1 MKVLVALRKT
11 GDKRPKSPA
20 QILAMVLVGV
30 GFLILGVVTLLV
42 LPESNKPEAAAKDNA
57 VVPQAVDFPAPV
69 LNLRDLGGKEVSLSD
84 YFGKVILVN
93 NWATWC
99 PPCEAEMPTLEAY
112 YQDHHAQGF
121 VLVGI
126 EAGEPVNEVTEF
138 VEKYKLT
145 FPIWLDP
152 ANLALEGFRNLALP
166 SSYLVGKD
174 GNVVLGW
181 TGPISREGLEQ
192 YVTPLLEN

>member
-1 MKVLVALRKT
+1 MKGRKPS
-11 GDKRPKSPA
+11 RVRSNPPV
-20 QILAMVLVGV
+20 QILAMVLVGMGLV
-30 GFLILGVVTLLV
+30 ILGLVAFLV
-42 LPESNKPEAAAKDNA
+42 LPESNKPEAAAKEDA
-57 VVPQAVDFPAPV
+57 VVPQAVDFPAPA
-69 LNLRDLGGKEVSLSD
+69 LKLSDLEGKEVSLSD
-84 YFGKVILVN
+84 YLGRVVLVN

-112 YQDHHAQGF
+112 YQDHRAQGF

-126 EAGEPVNEVTEF
+126 EAGELAPEVSQF
-138 VEKYKLT
+138 VEKYALT

-152 ANLALEGFRNLALP
+152 GNEALERFHNSALP

-174 GNVVLGW
+174 GNVILGW
-181 TGPISREGLEQ
+181 TGPISRDGLEQ